1 MDFGSILD
9 EWDKQTAKP
18 AGKRSIKAEE
28 AVPAAPPAAVVRE
41 VDPLT
46 AWLRINGVQDKD
58 AGAEEAEVSS
68 AARRN
73 RLLKKRAD
81 AVVDLHG
88 LTRDEAWVRLD
99 LFFAQ
104 ARREG
109 AEKVLIVHGKG
120 NHSDGEAILKRTVR
134 EYIERSPHTGE
145 SGQAPTASGGSG
157 ATWVVIK
164 DGSKADYRSR

>member
-1 MDFGSILD
+1 MDFGAILD

-18 AGKRSIKAEE
+18 GARRAAGPESA
-28 AVPAAPPAAVVRE
+28 AQVAPPPARE

-58 AGAEEAEVSS
+58 AGAEGAEVSS

-134 EYIERSPHTGE
+134 EYIERSAYTGE
-145 SGQAPTASGGSG
+145 SGQAPTALGGSG